1 MGLVARLEQ
10 LVSGAGLPVT
20 VAAHGLGASIAETRP
35 LLGGVAGTRVFYA
48 ARGHGGSPLP
58 DGPCTYAALG
68 RDLEAV
74 ADAHGATRALGVS
87 MGAGAALSL
96 LARRPDRFE
105 RVVLFLPA
113 ALDRPRTD
121 DAVRRLADLAAALD
135 AGNPAAVEAVVL
147 EELPADL
154 RGLPVVAGYARTRAA
169 YLLASPGV
177 GAALRAL
184 PEVTPVEDRSRLS
197 AVTAEVLLLA
207 QEGDPLHPA
216 QVARELAGVLPRSR
230 LVVFEQSA
238 VVFRERARLRA
249 EIAGFLD
256 QGPG

>member
-1 MGLVARLEQ
+1 MGLEQ
-10 LVSGAGLPVT
+10 LVTGAGAPVT

-58 DGPCTYAALG
+58 DEPYTYAALG

-74 ADAHGATRALGVS
+74 ADEHGATRALGVS
-87 MGAGAALSL
+87 MGAGALLSL
-96 LARRPDRFE
+96 LSRRPGRFE

-113 ALDRPRTD
+113 AVDLPRGD
-121 DAVRRLADLAAALD
+121 EAVRRLSALAAALD
-135 AGNPAAVEAVVL
+135 AADPRAVQAAVL

-154 RGLPVVAGYARTRAA
+154 REQRVAVAYARTRAA

-177 GAALRAL
+177 GAALRGL
-184 PEVTPVEDRSRLS
+184 PAVAPVEDRSRLS

-207 QEGDPLHPA
+207 QEGDAVHPA
-216 QVARELAGVLPRSR
+216 QVARELAGVLPRAR
-230 LVVFEQSA
+230 LVVFEQPG
-238 VVFRERARLRA
+238 VVFRERTRLRA
-249 EIAGFLD
+249 EIAAFLD
-256 QGPG
+256 